1 VEHST
6 KPLIVGI
13 GGTLRENSS
22 SEKALKIA
30 LEISERRGAATLIF
44 SGAKLQLPL
53 YEIAGQHSE
62 EGSELI
68 DALRRADGIIVSSPC
83 YHGGVS
89 GMIKNVIDY
98 AEDMRS
104 DPRVYFSGLPMGCIG
119 CGAGWQGPSQVL
131 SGLRSIGHALRA
143 WPTPM
148 GVGINTEKIKL
159 GKEGCS
165 YAAAIEQQL
174 EIMAHQVVDFAWAC
188 GHRIRDG

>member
-1 VEHST
+1 MKQAT

-22 SEKALKIA
+22 SEKALKLA
-30 LEISERRGAATLIF
+30 LEIAERRGAETLIF
-44 SGAKLQLPL
+44 SGAKLRLPL

-98 AEDMRS
+98 TEDLRS
-104 DPRVYFSGLPMGCIG
+104 DSRVYFSGLPMGSIG
-119 CGAGWQGPSQVL
+119 CGAGWQGPNQVL

-148 GVGINTEKIKL
+148 GVGINTEKVKF
-159 GKEGCS
+159 GQDGCR
-165 YAAAIEQQL
+165 YTAAVEQQL
-174 EIMAHQVVDFAWAC
+174 EIMAHQVVDCALSC
-188 GHRIRDG
+188 GHSVRDG